1 MTDNETEYNEFEAVA
16 IARDLM
22 RKPDVRI
29 LALAIANLMA
39 TPTRPVHRDNIPP
52 LYLIMANR
60 LLNHPVE
67 RKAFLALL
75 DLVTED

>member
-1 MTDNETEYNEFEAVA
+1 MSNETEYNEFEAIA
-16 IARDLM
+16 IARDLS
-22 RKPDVRI
+22 RRPDVKV

-39 TPTRPVHRDNIPP
+39 TPTRPVEKERIPP

-60 LLNHPVE
+60 LLAHPVE

-75 DLVTED
+75 DMLT